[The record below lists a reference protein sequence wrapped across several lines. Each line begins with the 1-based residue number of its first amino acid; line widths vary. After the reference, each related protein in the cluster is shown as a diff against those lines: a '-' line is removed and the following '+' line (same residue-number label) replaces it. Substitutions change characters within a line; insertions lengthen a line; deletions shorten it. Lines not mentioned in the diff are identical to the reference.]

1 MRRKEKEI
9 TNKEAIIEILV
20 NSNICRLAIFDDEYP
35 YVVPMNYGYRDNSLY
50 FHCAPEGRKLDLIG
64 KNNKVGF
71 EVEAQHEIL
80 KDEVSCKWTTKYRS
94 VIGRGK
100 IVILT
105 ETAEKI
111 DGLNII
117 MEHHGKMDNS
127 YNERVLQKLIVL
139 RLDIED
145 LTAKQSGEW

>member
-1 MRRKEKEI
+1 MRRKERQIVDKEI
-9 TNKEAIIEILV
+9 INEILV
-20 NSNICRLAIFDDEYP
+20 NSNICRLGIFDDEYP
-35 YVVPMNYGYRDNSLY
+35 YIVPMNYGYSNKSLY
-50 FHCAPEGRKLDLIG
+50 FHCATEGRKLDLIV

-71 EVEAQHEIL
+71 EIEAQNEIL

-94 VIGRGK
+94 IIGKGK

-105 ETAEKI
+105 ETNEKV

-127 YNERVLQKLIVL
+127 YNEKILDRLIVL
-139 RLDIED
+139 RLDIEE
-145 LTAKQSGEW
+145 LTAKQSV